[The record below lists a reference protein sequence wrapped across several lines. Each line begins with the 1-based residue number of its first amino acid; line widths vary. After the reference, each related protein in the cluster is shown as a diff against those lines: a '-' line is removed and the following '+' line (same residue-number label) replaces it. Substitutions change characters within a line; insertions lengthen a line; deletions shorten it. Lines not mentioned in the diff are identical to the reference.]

1 MASPPRIVVV
11 GSANV
16 DLTTFV
22 DGFPR
27 PGETLFAKR
36 FDLGFGGKGANQAV
50 AARLCGAEVEMVARV
65 GDDLFGPATLDHLR
79 SLGVGVG
86 HVRRVPDVSS
96 GVAPIFVD
104 GSGQNR
110 ILVVPG
116 ANGHLRP
123 EDVDLAEDAIRG
135 AQCLVVQLEVPLD
148 TVYHAIAVAQLHG
161 VRCILNPAPGQR
173 LDLSK
178 VTAVDYFIPNETEA
192 EAITGLPVKTVAEAE
207 QCACALVGQG
217 FATVVVTLG
226 DRGAVLAKGAKG
238 NGATHHRIAPFPV
251 TARDTTGAGDAFIG
265 SLAVFLAE
273 DLPEDE
279 ALARASLYAALSTTH
294 VGTQKAFASRQSFDG
309 EWSRRAT
316 G

>member
-22 DGFPR
+22 DRFPR

-65 GDDLFGPATLDHLR
+65 GDDLFGPATIDHLR

-86 HVRRVPDVSS
+86 QVRHVPDVSS

-104 GSGQNR
+104 ESGQNR

-135 AQCLVVQLEVPLD
+135 AQCLVLQLEIPLD
-148 TVYHAIAVAQLHG
+148 TVYHAIAVAQSHG

-178 VTAVDYFIPNETEA
+178 VVAVDYFIPNETEA
-192 EAITGLPVKTVAEAE
+192 EAITGLPAKTVADAE
-207 QCACALVGQG
+207 QCARALVGRG

-226 DRGAVLAKGAKG
+226 DLGAVLAKR
-238 NGATHHRIAPFPV
+238 NGATDRRIAPFPV

-294 VGTQKAFASRQSFDG
+294 VGTQKAFASRQSFEG